1 MTDYRVLITGSRNW
15 TDEKKI
21 ERAIQIATLGQSKSR
36 TVIVHGAAKGADR
49 IAGTIAEGMGLHVEA
64 YPADWDVHGKSA
76 GPIRNQQMV
85 DLGADICLA
94 FPLGESRG
102 TRHCMQAAEKAGIKV
117 INHGD
122 K

>member
-21 ERAIQIATLGQSKSR
+21 ERAIQASTLGRSKSR
-36 TVIVHGAAKGADR
+36 TVVVHGAAKGADR
-49 IAGTIAEGMGLHVEA
+49 IAGAIAEEMGLHVEA
-64 YPADWDVHGKSA
+64 YPADWDMYGKSA

-85 DLGADICLA
+85 ELGADVCLA

-102 TRHCMQAAEKAGIKV
+102 TRHCMQAAEKAGIEV
-117 INHGD
+117 INYGD
-122 K
+122 